1 MNNPKTLKEAQAVL
15 EKLSDNYQMALGVI
29 KDNNDI
35 QSCDVDLQSEE
46 MLKIGYEQMRQ
57 KLLNQIEAFEND
69 SEDKVED
76 YSMCDGCGQ
85 MTCVD
90 KALLCDECEESL
102 DEDIGDDE

>member
-1 MNNPKTLKEAQAVL
+1 MDDPKTLEEAKAALV
-15 EKLSDNYQMALGVI
+15 KL
-29 KDNNDI
+29 DNNYYKAVDI
-35 QSCDVDLQSEE
+35 IEHAENIQLCDDDLQWEE
-46 MLKIGYEQMRQ
+46 MLKTGYEAMRQ

-102 DEDIGDDE
+102 DEENE